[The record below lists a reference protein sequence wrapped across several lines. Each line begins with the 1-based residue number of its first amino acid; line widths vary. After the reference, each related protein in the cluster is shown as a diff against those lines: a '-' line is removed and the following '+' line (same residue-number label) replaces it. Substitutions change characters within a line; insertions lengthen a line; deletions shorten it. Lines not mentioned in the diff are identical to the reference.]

1 MPGIL
6 LWIVLV
12 ACPASAGKTVGELRL
27 QGKFLKMM
35 IGTAAMCIAVQ
46 SQDVAVA
53 CLKSFLGVQRWID
66 ESAAFGN
73 VHEEGSGSGSSAGEE
88 ASRGEM
94 LVLARRGKA
103 KEL

>member
-6 LWIVLV
+6 LWVVLV
-12 ACPASAGKTVGELRL
+12 ACPASTGKMAGELRL

-35 IGTAAMCIAVQ
+35 IGTVAMYIAVQ

-53 CLKSFLGVQRWID
+53 CLRSFLGVQRWID
-66 ESAAFGN
+66 ENTTTGEADDA
-73 VHEEGSGSGSSAGEE
+73 GSRSGSSKAGER
-88 ASRGEM
+88 SHGEM
-94 LVLARRGKA
+94 LVLARRGKS